1 MLVIDGRPG
10 HRDYRD
16 RGAPGVVFQGARP
29 GPEVVAI
36 RDTANPRDLILRN
49 PCISVSR

>member
-1 MLVIDGRPG
+1 MLVIDGRPV

-36 RDTANPRDLILRN
+36 RDTANPSNLFLRN
-49 PCISVSR
+49 PCISFPR